1 MMPTLR
7 TFVGVPISPA
17 LVRQISGV
25 RTEFRDRTI
34 HWVPEPKLHLTLK
47 FLGEVEESQI
57 VSIRTAL
64 RNALLEIKGFH
75 VTARGLGVFP
85 GNRRPRVLWVRL
97 TAPELTLVARQLSSA
112 VEPFG
117 IEGTT
122 KGFHPHAT
130 IGRWRSAVHRG
141 RWLQSEMETWKDR
154 KFGDFPIDEVTLF
167 QSTLRPTG
175 AIYSVLEVFPLKRIG
190 NHPVRTEKQKPEVS
204 KTH

>member
-1 MMPTLR
+1 MPTLR

-17 LVRQISGV
+17 LVHQISGV
-25 RTEFRDRTI
+25 RTGIRDRAV
-34 HWVPEPKLHLTLK
+34 HWAPEPKLHLTLK
-47 FLGEVEESQI
+47 FLGEVEGSQI

-97 TAPELTLVARQLSSA
+97 TVPELALVTRQLRSA
-112 VEPFG
+112 VEPYG

-122 KGFHPHAT
+122 KGFHPHAA

-154 KFGDFPIDEVTLF
+154 KFEDFLIDEVTLF
-167 QSTLRPTG
+167 QSTLRSMG
-175 AIYSVLEVFPLKRIG
+175 AIYSVLEVFPLKRTG
-190 NHPVRTEKQKPEVS
+190 NHTVRTEKQKSEVS